1 MSNNSNGKKTYFKR
15 SFSDNGETITQ
26 MHYAKKNIITEEMK
40 YVAEIE
46 NEDPEVI
53 REEIALGKLIIPSN
67 INHTSLK
74 PMGVGK
80 KVSIK
85 INANIGNSAV
95 TSDIDNELHKLN
107 LAVKFG
113 ADTVMDLSTGGD
125 LNKIREAIIKASPV
139 PVGTVPIYQV
149 VTEVKKIEDITPD
162 DLIDIIELQAKQGVD
177 YMTVHCGV
185 LYEYLPLVKN
195 RI

>member
-1 MSNNSNGKKTYFKR
+1 MNCFQP
-15 SFSDNGETITQ
+15 DCVTQ
-26 MHYAKKNIITEEMK
+26 MHYARKHVITPQME
-40 YVAEIE
+40 YVAGVEE
-46 NEDPEVI
+46 VDPEFL
-53 REEIALGKLIIPSN
+53 RNEIALGRVIIPAN

-74 PMGVGK
+74 PMGIGK
-80 KVSIK
+80 ALKVK
-85 INANIGNSAV
+85 INANNGNSAV
-95 TSDIDNELHKLN
+95 TSQIENELEKLN
-107 LAVKFG
+107 LALKYG
-113 ADTVMDLSTGGD
+113 ADTVIDLSTGGD

-149 VTEVKKIEDITPD
+149 VTQVKKIEDITPD
-162 DLIDIIELQAKQGVD
+162 DLFDIIELQAKQGVD